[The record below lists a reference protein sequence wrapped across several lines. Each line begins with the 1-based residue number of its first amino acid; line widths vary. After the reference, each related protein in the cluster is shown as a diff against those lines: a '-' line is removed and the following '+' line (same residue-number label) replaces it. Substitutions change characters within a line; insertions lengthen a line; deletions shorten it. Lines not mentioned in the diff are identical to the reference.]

1 MDEVFT
7 IIGKMY
13 MDIIQSQ
20 KVIAELQKQLEDK
33 NKEIVSLQSS
43 IISKQVE

>member
-20 KVIAELQKQLEDK
+20 KVISELQKQLEDK

>member
-13 MDIIQSQ
+13 MDIVQSQ
-20 KVIAELQKQLEDK
+20 KAISELQKQLEDK

>member
-13 MDIIQSQ
+13 MDIVQSQ
-20 KVIAELQKQLEDK
+20 KAISDLQQQLEDK